1 MKMSVSS
8 AFNRT
13 ACGTISSQTAYEYDN
28 FMRDYY
34 ASLQARGGWISEVVT
49 QVLDEHMH
57 FMNSRMWE
65 FGRLGR
71 ADIGNF
77 VGQYEIGYLR
87 TLNAQQRA
95 KGYMCSVIM
104 AHPQVAE
111 YYAAGRI
118 DGFSDETLH
127 QFCTGQGED
136 NYFYRKVTDGTLTMT
151 KDAIPSH
158 YKRFISTRDKLTT
171 LSENEREDALRT
183 WRATSYYLEAGYDPT
198 SAKQERV
205 KTPEEAILNR
215 TPALSDT
222 IH

>member
-1 MKMSVSS
+1 MRMSVSS

-13 ACGTISSQTAYEYDN
+13 ACGTISSQSAQGYDH

-34 ASLQARGGWISEVVT
+34 ASLQAKGGWVSEIVT
-49 QVLDEHMH
+49 QVLDEHTR

-71 ADIGNF
+71 SDIGNY

-87 TLNAQQRA
+87 TLQAQQCA

-104 AHPQVAE
+104 ANPMVSE
-111 YYAAGRI
+111 YFDAGRI
-118 DGFSDETLH
+118 NGFSNETLH

-136 NYFYRKVTDGTLTMT
+136 NYFYRKITDSTLTAS
-151 KDAIPSH
+151 KDSFPTQ
-158 YKRFISTRDKLTT
+158 YKRYISTRDKLTT

-183 WRATSYYLEAGYDPT
+183 WRSTEYYLENGYDPT
-198 SAKQERV
+198 NINAERV
-205 KTPEEAILNR
+205 KTPEEAMFNH
-215 TPALSDT
+215 TPGLPDT
-222 IH
+222 LH